1 MNLKEKLQQKQEQLQ
16 KTAEEINQ
24 LQQALNIRNQE
35 ALRLDGAIK
44 QLQELTNEEEK
55 EVKEEGEK

>member
-1 MNLKEKLQQKQEQLQ
+1 MNLQTKIKEKTEQI
-16 KTAEEINQ
+16 KKIVEEINQ

-44 QLQELTNEEEK
+44 QLQELTSEEE
-55 EVKEEGEK
+55 EVKKGKE

>member
-44 QLQELTNEEEK
+44 QLQELTSEEEK

>member
-1 MNLKEKLQQKQEQLQ
+1 MNLQTKIKEKTEQI
-16 KTAEEINQ
+16 KKIVEEINQ

-44 QLQELTNEEEK
+44 QLQELTSEEEK
-55 EVKEEGEK
+55 EVKEGEK

>member
-1 MNLKEKLQQKQEQLQ
+1 MNLKEKLQQKEEQL
-16 KTAEEINQ
+16 KKVVEEISQ